1 MYRGVAL
8 LHVQIVVADSQP
20 KYGGLWTTRDALT
33 NIVCQGAAMHT
44 IIIIITS
51 TITIIIIIINTLLR
65 GIASWAEKPQ
75 SSMNTGTMMP
85 PPPVPVGADRA
96 VLKNTMMSS
105 STSMPPKSSHN
116 VL

>member
-20 KYGGLWTTRDALT
+20 KDGGLWTTRDALP
-33 NIVCQGAAMHT
+33 NIVCRGAAMHT
-44 IIIIITS
+44 III
-51 TITIIIIIINTLLR
+51 TIIIIIIINTLLR
-65 GIASWAEKPQ
+65 GMASWAEKPQ

-105 STSMPPKSSHN
+105 STSMPPKSSHS

>member
-20 KYGGLWTTRDALT
+20 KDGGLWTTRDALP
-33 NIVCQGAAMHT
+33 NIVCRGAAMHT
-44 IIIIITS
+44 II
-51 TITIIIIIINTLLR
+51 ITIIIIIINTLLR
-65 GIASWAEKPQ
+65 GMASWAEKPQ

-105 STSMPPKSSHN
+105 STSMPPKSSHS